1 MEEKTPL
8 FPPFCKDEKRHS
20 FLRAWLP
27 IFNLLYFNNIEFW
40 KKKQHIISE
49 QGSSS
54 RSYRQKTHNKR
65 MLLYQKNFCVNP
77 KFTSKVNSM
86 DINLSLCFLWINNFI
101 IITSWNHIRERRQA
115 DFKVI
120 RWFLE
125 ILIYYIVVVR
135 EKSSKTSFKQTKKAR
150 M

>member
-1 MEEKTPL
+1 MV
-8 FPPFCKDEKRHS
+8 R
-20 FLRAWLP
+20 
-27 IFNLLYFNNIEFW
+27 FW

-101 IITSWNHIRERRQA
+101 IITFWNYIRERRQE

-125 ILIYYIVVVR
+125 ILIYYIVVVC
-135 EKSSKTSFKQTKKAR
+135 EKSSKTSFKQTKKAHMWSIKFNEALGNILWPSIYKKHLNFSLNLKR
-150 M
+150 FKL